1 MPALRSRRG
10 TGLAESLVALVL
22 AGVVM
27 AAASRGLSQHLRIRH
42 ERDDQ
47 ARADDIVRVVR
58 DVLRSELGHADPA
71 AVRLFG
77 DTAVQVASSRVVA
90 VACDQV
96 ASRLVFPS
104 SAAWWSAP
112 RAGDSLALR
121 DTLTGAEWRTA
132 VVATGNQRSSA
143 RCPSGGTRLTL
154 AAMPPASAPALLL
167 PGRVWHTVRF
177 LAYRSGDGS
186 WWLGERS
193 CAPGCASA
201 QPIAGP
207 LIPPTGAGFRLAL
220 VLAWDGRPVALDV
233 SVRAVV
239 GSRTSS
245 MSARL
250 PLAAIP

>member
-1 MPALRSRRG
+1 VPALKPRWG
-10 TGLAESLVALVL
+10 TGLAESLVTLVL
-22 AGVVM
+22 AGIVM

-71 AVRLFG
+71 AIRLLG
-77 DTAVQVASSRVVA
+77 DTAVEVASSRVVT

-96 ASRLVFPS
+96 ASRLAFPT

-112 RAGDSLALR
+112 RAGDSLALL

-132 VVATGNQRSSA
+132 VLTTGTLRASA

-167 PGRVWHTVRF
+167 PGRVWHTVRY
-177 LAYRSGDGS
+177 LTYRSGDGS

-193 CAPGCASA
+193 CAPVCGSA

-207 LIPPTGAGFRLAL
+207 LLPPGGAGFRLAL
-220 VLAWDGRPVALDV
+220 VLAWNGRPVALDV
-233 SVRAVV
+233 WVRAVV
-239 GSRTSS
+239 GTRSS
-245 MSARL
+245 AMSARL

>member
-1 MPALRSRRG
+1 MPALKTRWG
-10 TGLAESLVALVL
+10 TGLAESLVALAL

-27 AAASRGLSQHLRIRH
+27 AAASRGLSQHVRIRR

-47 ARADDIVRVVR
+47 ARADDVVRVVR

-71 AVRLFG
+71 AARVLG
-77 DTAVQVASSRVVA
+77 DTAVQVASSRIVT

-96 ASRLVFPS
+96 ASRLVLPS

-112 RAGDSLALR
+112 RAGDSLALL

-132 VVATGNQRSSA
+132 VVATGTQRSSA

-154 AAMPPASAPALLL
+154 AALPPSSTPALLL
-167 PGRVWHTVRF
+167 PARVWHTVRY

-193 CAPGCASA
+193 CTPGCASA
-201 QPIAGP
+201 QPIVGP
-207 LIPPTGAGFRLAL
+207 LLPPSGAGFRLAL

-233 SVRAVV
+233 SARAVV
-239 GSRTSS
+239 GTRSS
-245 MSARL
+245 AMSARL

>member
-1 MPALRSRRG
+1 MPALKPRPG
-10 TGLAESLVALVL
+10 TGLAESLVALAL

-27 AAASRGLSQHLRIRH
+27 AAASRGLSQHVRLRH

-47 ARADDIVRVVR
+47 SRADEIVRVVR
-58 DVLRSELGHADPA
+58 DVLRSALGHADPA

-90 VACDQV
+90 VACDQL
-96 ASRLVFPS
+96 AARLVFPS

-112 RAGDSLALR
+112 RTGDSLALL

-132 VVATGNQRSSA
+132 LVATGTQRASA

-154 AAMPPASAPALLL
+154 AAPPPASTPALLL
-167 PGRVWHTVRF
+167 PGRVWHTVRY

-193 CAPGCASA
+193 CAPACGSA

-207 LIPPTGAGFRLAL
+207 LVPPSGAGFRLAL

-233 SVRAVV
+233 SARAVV
-239 GSRTSS
+239 GSRSS
-245 MSARL
+245 AMSARL
-250 PLAAIP
+250 PLAAVP